1 LSLAFQ
7 EIEELGLKMKMKLKA
22 LTLATVLSL
31 YAGCL
36 QAQDFVNSELP
47 WHAVAIDKQGKLLA
61 WYAPEKSLGY
71 DKVVRLAWD
80 YMEHKAATDPKTG
93 LKVYLIN
100 SVFDSKT
107 GLGNYRQNNPASTFG
122 QFVDSMVTWYPY
134 AGDNETSGVVRSM
147 LDYQLAHGTSPA
159 NWEWASVPFA
169 TGCGN
174 DVDYGK
180 CMQDAPRGFYGGI
193 ETDKLGELGI
203 GYVLFY
209 EFTGERKYLT
219 AGIKCAD
226 ALAKHVH
233 AGDEM
238 HTPWP
243 FRVDAQTGQAFAG
256 SEYGGMV
263 VAPVRLFAELIRLK
277 EGNVTQ
283 YENSRRLAW
292 NWILKYPVHNNRW
305 LSYFE
310 DVPQSEQWS
319 NQALPTMTAYY
330 ILSQKDPAT
339 VDKHW
344 ISDVGHMIDWV
355 KKHYGR
361 GPYFGAWA
369 IDEQGR
375 PPDDAGCCS
384 RAGLASDTSRWG
396 AINALF
402 YERTKDGQA
411 REDAF
416 RSLNYATYFAAD
428 DGKIACCGLDYADSY
443 WWDDGY
449 GDYIR
454 NFLWAMGAVPE
465 FAPKGEDHLLRS
477 TSVVRSVEY
486 GKHTLRYTTFDAEG
500 SEILRLSYAPTR
512 IEADGVALAAGPDPK
527 EQGYILTPLSD
538 GDYVVRIR
546 HLTSRNVRISG

>member
-1 LSLAFQ
+1 LSPAFQ
-7 EIEELGLKMKMKLKA
+7 EIEEPGLKMKMKLKA
-22 LTLATVLSL
+22 LTIATVLSL
-31 YAGCL
+31 YAGYL

-47 WHAVAIDKQGKLLA
+47 WHAAAIDKQGKLLA

-100 SVFDSKT
+100 SVYDNKT

-122 QFVDSMVTWYPY
+122 QFVDSLVTWYPY
-134 AGDNETSGVVRSM
+134 AGDKEASGVVRTM
-147 LDYQLAHGTSPA
+147 LDYQLAHGTTPA

-180 CMQDAPRGFYGGI
+180 CIQDMPRGFYGGI

-203 GYVLFY
+203 GYILFY

-219 AGIKCAD
+219 AGLKCAD
-226 ALAKHVH
+226 ALSKHVR

-283 YENSRRLAW
+283 YENSRRVAW

-375 PPDDAGCCS
+375 PPDDTGCCS
-384 RAGLASDTSRWG
+384 RAGLGSDTSRWG

-454 NFLWAMGAVPE
+454 NFLWAMGSDPE
-465 FAPKGEDHLLRS
+465 LAPKGEDHLLRS

-486 GKHTLRYTTFDAEG
+486 GKRTLRYTTFDAEG
-500 SEILRLSYAPTR
+500 AEILRLTYAPTR
-512 IEADGVALAAGPDPK
+512 IEADGVALTASPDPK
-527 EQGYILTPLSD
+527 DHGYTLTPLSD

-546 HLTSRNVRISG
+546 HLTSRNVRVSG